1 MIKDA
6 AEVVAPG
13 LWFLEA
19 EAGHLG
25 VPLDLASVV
34 TRPGRARTQLRIVRT
49 PDDLF
54 DGQAITKSGWMMAD
68 VAGCAV

>member
-1 MIKDA
+1 MIKDP

-13 LWFLEA
+13 MWFLEA

-34 TRPGRARTQLRIVRT
+34 TRPGRARTQLRIVGT
-49 PDDLF
+49 PDLF
-54 DGQAITKSGWMMAD
+54 DGQSIPQGWLGG
-68 VAGCAV
+68 AGGG